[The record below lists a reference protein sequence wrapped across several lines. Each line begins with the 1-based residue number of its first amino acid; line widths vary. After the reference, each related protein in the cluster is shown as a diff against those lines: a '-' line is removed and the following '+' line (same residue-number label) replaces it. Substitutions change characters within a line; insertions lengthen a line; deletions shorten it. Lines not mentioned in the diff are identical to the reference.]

1 MRRILCALVL
11 LTPQFA
17 HAQTDDRDYLTAF
30 LEDSL
35 SGAGRKVTVTGFSG
49 ALSSQATVQ
58 ELTIADDQGVW
69 LTLQN
74 VALDWSRSSLLQGAV
89 EVEKLTADEI
99 ILDRLPISETG
110 TSPEASSF
118 SLPELPVSVN
128 IGEISAKHIVLGS
141 PVLGTPVEATLT
153 AAMNL
158 SGGEGKISLQLERT
172 DDGPKGMLDLSASYA
187 NLTQRLTIDL
197 RAEEGAG
204 GIASIK
210 LGLPG
215 APSVALTVVGEGP
228 VTDFAADVALRTDG
242 VDRLAGK
249 VKLTGKEDGATR
261 FAADLSGDLA
271 PLFLPQYA
279 EFFGNRVALVA
290 SGQRWPDG
298 RLALD
303 QMNLSASAL
312 QLQGALSL
320 AADGLPR
327 SFQLSGEIAAA
338 DGSPVVLPLT
348 TDMPVKISRASIA
361 LGYDADKDEG
371 WTGDIAVTG
380 FDRTDFRAANIVI
393 SGSGRIARVNG
404 AQQVGGTIK
413 FSGEGLDPSD
423 AALAQALG
431 SVVWGGGS
439 GYWREGNGSFNV
451 QQLNMVGE
459 DYTAEADG
467 KIEGLG
473 DAFAMT
479 GKVTAKM
486 EDLSRLSAI
495 AGRPLAGSAQLELS
509 GTGSPIT
516 GAFDVDAS
524 AIGTD
529 MRGGVAQLDNLLRG
543 EASLTASAKRDE
555 TGTNLR
561 SLTIAA
567 ATLRATANGR
577 LESKGSDITAEV
589 QFDDLRNLGGG
600 YRGRLSGT
608 AHVTGTL
615 QDATLTLDADAN
627 GLGVG
632 QTEADLLLAG
642 PSKLT
647 LGLVLKDGAVT
658 VQSATLNNPQVLANA
673 TGRLDGTAQ
682 RLDLDARLMNLALLL
697 PDFPGP
703 LTISGTALQD
713 TNGLQVDLAG
723 RGPGQIDA
731 TVKGLIAPGYASGD
745 LAIRGT
751 AQAGLANVFL
761 GSRNISGG
769 LNFDLRLNGPFA
781 LASLSGPVTLSQGQ
795 LADPSL
801 PFTLNGIAA
810 RANLAQSRAAIGAT
824 MAVSTGG
831 AIAVQGTVGL
841 TAPFDGDLTVDLQ
854 SVTLRDPELYQARLQ
869 GQIRMKG
876 PMTGGAMISGNIA
889 LADTELRVP
898 STGFGGAANLP
909 GLQHANEPADV
920 RATRQRA
927 GMIEKPGDQTRG
939 GPVFGLDV
947 TVTAPSQLYVR
958 GRGLDTELGGSLRI
972 SGTTANV
979 VPIGS
984 FSLIRGRLEIL
995 GKRLDLTEALLQ
1007 LEGELVPYLRIKATT
1022 VNDSV
1027 TAGVLIEGPASAP
1040 IVSFTSTPELP
1051 EGEILAQLLFG
1062 QGLQNLS
1069 ALQAVQLANAVAT
1082 LAGKGGDGVI
1092 AKLRQGAGLDN
1103 LDVKTDSAGGA
1114 SVTAGKYISEKIY
1127 TEVTV
1132 DQDGKSQIDLNLDV
1146 SKTVTLRARAASDGR
1161 TSLGVVVEKDY

>member
-348 TDMPVKISRASIA
+348 SDMPVKISRASIA

-509 GTGSPIT
+509 GTGSLIT
-516 GAFDVDAS
+516 SAFDVDAS

-898 STGFGGAANLP
+898 SSGFGGAANLP

-920 RATRQRA
+920 RATRERA

-958 GRGLDTELGGSLRI
+958 GRGLDAELGGSLRI

>member
-561 SLTIAA
+561 SLTITA

-898 STGFGGAANLP
+898 SSGFGGAANLP

-920 RATRQRA
+920 RATRERA